1 MKNKRAGIFDLILWL
16 AISFISI
23 LFFVFWIYGF
33 NIITDTL
40 ATIDTPILGNEN
52 NSVANVS
59 ADVFGVINPI
69 QTDSLHI
76 IAFVLIFFAGL
87 SIPITNFLQKSHP
100 LFFIVF
106 ILIIIVSFMTAVY
119 ISNQYEDL
127 QGNIVFGDTI
137 AGFRG
142 ANFIMLNLPIWVT
155 IIGVLGMI
163 FLFSGILK
171 DAGLGGGL

>member
-1 MKNKRAGIFDLILWL
+1 MDKRGGIFDLVLWL
-16 AISFISI
+16 AISFIAI

-33 NIITDTL
+33 NIITETL

-59 ADVFGVINPI
+59 AGIFGKVNSV

-76 IAFVLIFFAGL
+76 IAFVLIFFTGL

-100 LFFIVF
+100 VFFVVF
-106 ILIIIVSFMTAVY
+106 LLIIIVSFMTGVY

-127 QGNIVFGDTI
+127 QSNPVFGDTI

-155 IIGVLGMI
+155 IIGVLGAI
-163 FLFSGILK
+163 FLFSGIIK
-171 DAGLGGGL
+171 DSGLGGSL